1 MSAPP
6 LPSLGYSVP
15 EVAEILRVPVS
26 TIRYWRLNNKG
37 PRFVNVGRRLVC
49 RQEDLDA
56 FIEGLKDEREASA

>member
-1 MSAPP
+1 MSPAPP

-49 RQEDLDA
+49 
-56 FIEGLKDEREASA
+56 